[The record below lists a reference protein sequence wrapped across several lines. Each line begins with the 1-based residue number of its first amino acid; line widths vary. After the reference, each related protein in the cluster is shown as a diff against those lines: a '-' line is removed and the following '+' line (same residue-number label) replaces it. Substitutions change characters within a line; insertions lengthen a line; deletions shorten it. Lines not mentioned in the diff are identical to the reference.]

1 MVGAQYAKPSTRR
14 SEKANEQHRQE
25 GREARLAS
33 PGVRQ
38 APLPAAG
45 QEEGRVTDAKPVLTP
60 QQWKHVCE
68 SMTTWFRLRA
78 KHEKRFADTIG
89 MTPENAATQLGA
101 DVWHSALLQRMLVEG
116 KDPLPQ
122 PPPRRNAYPDYAV
135 IEGPSDERALA
146 RLGRSRRRGGGG

>member
-38 APLPAAG
+38 APPPAAG

-89 MTPENAATQLGA
+89 MTPENAATQLA
-101 DVWHSALLQRMLVEG
+101 AAVRPSALLQRMRAQG
-116 KDPLPQ
+116 RNPLPQ
-122 PPPRRNAYPDYAV
+122 PPPLRHSHPYH
-135 IEGPSDERALA
+135 G
-146 RLGRSRRRGGGG
+146 